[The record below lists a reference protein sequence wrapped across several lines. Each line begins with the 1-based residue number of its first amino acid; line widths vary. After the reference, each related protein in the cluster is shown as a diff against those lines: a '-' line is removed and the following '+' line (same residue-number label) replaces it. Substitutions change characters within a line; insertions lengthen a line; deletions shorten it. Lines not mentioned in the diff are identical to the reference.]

1 MRRKEG
7 WRKAGLHER
16 PVRRFLQSSRQ
27 ALMLTLS
34 EELAV
39 ETGVVDLNYIAKVD
53 LIGDEAGGR
62 ERYR

>member
-1 MRRKEG
+1 
-7 WRKAGLHER
+7 
-16 PVRRFLQSSRQ
+16 
-27 ALMLTLS
+27 MLTLS